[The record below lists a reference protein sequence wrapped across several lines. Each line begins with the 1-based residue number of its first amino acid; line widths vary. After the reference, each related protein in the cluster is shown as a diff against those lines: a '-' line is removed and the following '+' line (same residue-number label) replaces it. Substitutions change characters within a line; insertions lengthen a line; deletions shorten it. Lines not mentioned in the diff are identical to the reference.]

1 MKLIGE
7 ELDLALHECMA
18 EIWRAYRESV
28 AEKNFK
34 KFNETPS
41 RLYEKYD
48 DETVVFFIKEMAFSL
63 SWAASR
69 QILYKKE
76 GGAE

>member
-7 ELDLALHECMA
+7 SLDLALHECMA

-28 AEKNFK
+28 TEKNFK

-48 DETVVFFIKEMAFSL
+48 DETVVFFIREMSFSL
-63 SWAASR
+63 SCAATK

-76 GGAE
+76 DGAE